1 MYGRIIEQKIE
12 EKLFKGK
19 AILIFGPRQ
28 VGKTTLVKSI
38 TANQAQTIKWY
49 SGDDADVRELF
60 SNTTS
65 TNLKAIFA
73 DARIIV
79 IDEAQR
85 IENIGIT
92 IKLVTDHLP
101 DIQLIATG
109 SSAFELA
116 NKINEPLTGRKFEFL
131 LFPLSF
137 QELSQSSGL
146 LEETRMLENRLLFG
160 TYPEVVNN
168 PSNEREVLS
177 SIAESY
183 LYKDILGYEG
193 IKKPTVLVK
202 LLSALALQLGS
213 EVSYHELA
221 QTVGVDKNTVE
232 KYIDLLEQVFIIFRL
247 KGLNRNIRNEL
258 KKSKKIYFYDNGIR
272 NAILGNFLPLEK
284 RTDTGALWE
293 NYLIAERKKIL
304 SYQKFYGH
312 TYFWRTTQQQEID
325 YVEEIDGSFEAFEFK
340 WNPNVKAT
348 FPKSFLENYP
358 IKNKQIVHPK
368 NYTEFLK
375 PLQII

>member
-28 VGKTTLVKSI
+28 VGKTTLVKNI
-38 TANQAQTIKWY
+38 IANQAKTVKWY

-65 TNLKAIFA
+65 TNLKAFFG

-116 NKINEPLTGRKFEFL
+116 NKINEPLTGRKFEFS

-137 QELSQSSGL
+137 QELSQTTGL

-221 QTVGVDKNTVE
+221 QTVGIDKNTVE

-247 KGLNRNIRNEL
+247 NGLNRNIRNEL
-258 KKSKKIYFYDNGIR
+258 KKSKKVYFYDNGIR
-272 NAILGNFLPLEK
+272 NAVLGNFLPLDK

-293 NYLIAERKKIL
+293 NYLIAERKKML
-304 SYQKFYGH
+304 SYHKFYGH

-340 WNPNVKAT
+340 WNPNAKAT
-348 FPKSFLENYP
+348 FPKPFLENYP

-375 PLQII
+375 PF